1 MSRVKKVLASAMI
14 VIMLVVMV
22 VPATVSAK
30 ATRYCSICGKA
41 MSYQGVL
48 PVSEMV
54 AMIEVSYETRYGPVG
69 PYIGQ
74 YTVKVVRHYAYARDV
89 YYCSKCNKKEYVRFK
104 YLDYITE
111 TRV

>member
-30 ATRYCSICGKA
+30 ATRYCS
-41 MSYQGVL
+41 
-48 PVSEMV
+48 
-54 AMIEVSYETRYGPVG
+54 
-69 PYIGQ
+69 
-74 YTVKVVRHYAYARDV
+74 
-89 YYCSKCNKKEYVRFK
+89 KCNKTEYVRFK